1 MANDKKAPRHKRLY
15 SDSPKMERDESGSMK
30 AVKPSQK
37 KGPTEAEKESDA
49 VQSGTDGMKVTEEE
63 SARIQ
68 EIKDM
73 HKRHQDEMSSV
84 YKRHQKSDE
93 KKYVKAESEADTN
106 ESAGA
111 GDREIE
117 EAEKE

>member
-1 MANDKKAPRHKRLY
+1 
-15 SDSPKMERDESGSMK
+15 MERDEGGSMK

-37 KGPTEAEKESDA
+37 KGPTTAEKESDE
-49 VQSGTDGMKVTEEE
+49 VQAGIDGMKVTEEE

-73 HKRHQDEMSSV
+73 HKRHQDEMSAV

-93 KKYVKAESEADTN
+93 KKYVKAEAEADTN
-106 ESAGA
+106 ESEGA
-111 GDREIE
+111 GEKEIK